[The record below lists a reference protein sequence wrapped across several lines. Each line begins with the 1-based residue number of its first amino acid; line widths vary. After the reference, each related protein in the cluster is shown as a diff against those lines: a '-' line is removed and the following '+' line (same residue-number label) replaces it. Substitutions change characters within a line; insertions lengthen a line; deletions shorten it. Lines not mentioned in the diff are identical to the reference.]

1 MFISKKLKVKVIKN
15 IADQTN
21 LLALNASI
29 EAARAGQH
37 GKGFAVVADEV
48 CKLDYIFKV
57 VPHVKTE
64 VQDAR
69 VSIKE
74 QKDYSNEIMSEIG
87 SAKLSFDEVNN
98 IIIKHIEDASIVDEK
113 LEGGTKQILELRQ

>member
-1 MFISKKLKVKVIKN
+1 MV
-15 IADQTN
+15 
-21 LLALNASI
+21 
-29 EAARAGQH
+29 H
-37 GKGFAVVADEV
+37 
-48 CKLDYIFKV
+48 
-57 VPHVKTE
+57 HVKTE